1 MTVLPGIM
9 LMIIAGIGWAA
20 VGAVVGA
27 GANKKISMA
36 EVQCCS
42 SLLIVAVAVV
52 MLCIR
57 PDQPVGG
64 TVRLFSASS
73 FRALA

>member
-27 GANKKISMA
+27 GANKKISWWVHFFQGKSCVGNAVGSQGRAIAPNGAHPLPWQA
-36 EVQCCS
+36 E
-42 SLLIVAVAVV
+42 
-52 MLCIR
+52 
-57 PDQPVGG
+57 
-64 TVRLFSASS
+64 
-73 FRALA
+73 RALGAGV

>member
-27 GANKKISMA
+27 GANKKISWW
-36 EVQCCS
+36 VHFFQGKSCVGDGCS
-42 SLLIVAVAVV
+42 GCLCFCSRWYCLLLPVIIQLKAIAVS
-52 MLCIR
+52 
-57 PDQPVGG
+57 G
-64 TVRLFSASS
+64 
-73 FRALA
+73 